1 MKDNLRNVA
10 IPGTGIP
17 LSVFCQSK
25 ATAMWFVSCL
35 VPLAC
40 LLGAINKANKDCAD
54 TIRSREYC
62 DRVADYFVQHLIH
75 PDDWFSFWR
84 LNCRLA
90 SWHSS
95 VQGSCQYDLEDK
107 WTFLRQGMVV
117 RQAVTDCGVLNAV
130 LCDISYY
137 PEFAHF

>member
-10 IPGTGIP
+10 IPGTGVP

-40 LLGAINKANKDCAD
+40 LLGAINKANKDCAG

-95 VQGSCQYDLEDK
+95 VQGSCQYDLENDADAAALDAYCAAA
-107 WTFLRQGMVV
+107 TSSEG
-117 RQAVTDCGVLNAV
+117 
-130 LCDISYY
+130 
-137 PEFAHF
+137 FAAWLSTWGWIC